1 MMISKKMGL
10 SRLLP
15 MLAIGGMF
23 VFSGCDDSKDLYNP
37 DRIQEEAKEAFPV
50 KNIDPNQTWET
61 SAVCNASVSVK
72 ETAGETYTIKVYTAN
87 PYNTNGDAA
96 LLAKTTVTNGQTVN
110 FKFDIP
116 AALQYVYVMKVNG
129 EGYSSAVP
137 AAVENGTVKVAFGE
151 GSGTTRAAM
160 TRGAITRANVW
171 QPTAP
176 DLNDSA
182 IFPTDAPTGSYD
194 YNNNWQINE
203 GGNYIITETATGI
216 NCQQGANFFV
226 KGNIT
231 LESIYCQGDLNLY
244 ILPGATLTMKDKFDY
259 AGKATLSIGKGAML
273 KCNELN
279 LSGSF
284 GVVYNAGTIEAEDY
298 LDSRNNHTPFYNLG
312 IFKFNNTNLSNI
324 NFYNDGNITANKIDI
339 NNTTNFI
346 NATNGKITLTG
357 RFSCENGSSIAVN
370 EGEIVAASFGVA
382 GSSSFYNYN
391 KVIINGQSDID
402 SNNSTWDNEG
412 YFKTTNIVF
421 KASSPNWINRCQLYV
436 TEKFTYTTNSVAG
449 LIMDAG
455 AYAECGSLYADQAN
469 IKMGNKAF
477 FNVLGEAKFKH
488 NPKGFIATGDEYAL
502 LKMGSAVQEDA
513 KQGFS
518 ITYEGKLYVAC
529 DNHFAQG
536 NDGSAEHP
544 LFDIKKGAQITGADN
559 ADITIQASECNPGYN
574 PTPGGG
580 DDNVQTYAYA
590 FEDMMKDV
598 GDYDFND
605 VVLYVTVPYENGG
618 KKFIDVTLKAA
629 GASKQLAVGFK
640 NNGTPRTIFAS
651 VHESL
656 GVPVGT
662 IVNTGDATGTTK
674 TETIEVGDDF
684 SLTNDGDFYISD
696 GKREIHIPNF
706 TSGFNTGDVPY
717 AIRIASSWKWP
728 KERVLITE
736 AYTGFAT
743 WAQDATSEPNWY
755 NNSEGGKVM
764 D

>member
-96 LLAKTTVTNGQTVN
+96 LLAKTTVENGKTVN

-160 TRGAITRANVW
+160 TRAGGSFFTPEVPGEEYFPK
-171 QPTAP
+171 QAP
-176 DLNDSA
+176 EDCKTETSE
-182 IFPTDAPTGSYD
+182 THKG
-194 YNNNWQINE
+194 
-203 GGNYIITETATGI
+203 GGNFLLKDRTYEYLRIENGGNFYI
-216 NCQQGANFFV
+216 QGQVTLKDWNEPGNIANFY
-226 KGNIT
+226 
-231 LESIYCQGDLNLY
+231 L
-244 ILPGATLTMKDKFDY
+244 LPGATLKLEMKQFNHRFNSI
-259 AGKATLSIGKGAML
+259 LSIGEGAKLVANTLKGE
-273 KCNELN
+273 KGSKYLN
-279 LSGSF
+279 RGAIKADNIE
-284 GVVYNAGTIEAEDY
+284 VTDAYVYNANTLETEDMLLTNDNSKVCNASDAKMKISEELKIQGNGHFINETDGVVIADETI
-298 LDSRNNHTPFYNLG
+298 LDCSYGSWENAGHFTTSEMEISAWNNNVKNSCWLTVKDEFTISDGG
-312 IFKFNNTNLSNI
+312 IFNESYI
-324 NFYNDGNITANKIDI
+324 NCEDLYLN
-339 NNTTNFI
+339 
-346 NATNGKITLTG
+346 NATIHMAEK
-357 RFSCENGSSIAVN
+357 
-370 EGEIVAASFGVA
+370 SF
-382 GSSSFYNYN
+382 F
-391 KVIINGQSDID
+391 
-402 SNNSTWDNEG
+402 E
-412 YFKTTNIVF
+412 
-421 KASSPNWINRCQLYV
+421 V
-436 TEKFTYTTNSVAG
+436 T
-449 LIMDAG
+449 D
-455 AYAECGSLYADQAN
+455 
-469 IKMGNKAF
+469 
-477 FNVLGEAKFKH
+477 EAKFGY
-488 NPKGFIATGDEYAL
+488 NPYPKSGFIAPTTGERAL
-502 LKMGSAVQEDA
+502 LKMEKAIRQKGNNNIAYS
-513 KQGFS
+513 GN
-518 ITYEGKLYVAC
+518 LYIAC
-529 DNHFAQG
+529 
-536 NDGSAEHP
+536 NDH
-544 LFDIKKGAQITGADN
+544 FDIQKDQWNIYYECKNGAQITGADN
-559 ADITIQASECNPGYN
+559 ANITIPSSECNPGYN
-574 PTPGGG
+574 SIPDED
-580 DDNVQTYAYA
+580 DDNDEELQTYTYA

-605 VVLYVTVPYENGG
+605 VVLYVTVPYEKDG

-629 GASKQLAVGFK
+629 GASKQLAVLFNK
-640 NNGTPRTIFAS
+640 QTIFGN
-651 VHESL
+651 VHEAL

-662 IVNTGDATGTTK
+662 IVNTGEATGTTK
-674 TETIEVGDDF
+674 TETIEVGSNF

-706 TSGFNTGDVPY
+706 TNGFNKGDVPY

-764 D
+764 N

>member
-137 AAVENGTVKVAFGE
+137 AAVENGTVKVVFGE

-160 TRGAITRANVW
+160 TRGGGSFFTPEVPGEEYFPK
-171 QPTAP
+171 QAP
-176 DLNDSA
+176 EDCKTETSETHN
-182 IFPTDAPTGSYD
+182 G
-194 YNNNWQINE
+194 
-203 GGNYIITETATGI
+203 GGNFLLKDRTYNYLRIEDGGNFYI
-216 NCQQGANFFV
+216 QGQVTLNGWNEPGKIANFY
-226 KGNIT
+226 
-231 LESIYCQGDLNLY
+231 L
-244 ILPGATLTMKDKFDY
+244 LPGATLKLEMKFNHRSNSI
-259 AGKATLSIGKGAML
+259 LSIGEGAKLVANTLKGE
-273 KCNELN
+273 N
-279 LSGSF
+279 GSKF
-284 GVVYNAGTIEAEDY
+284 FNRGTIKADNIEVTNAYVYNADTLETKNM
-298 LDSRNNHTPFYNLG
+298 LL
-312 IFKFNNTNLSNI
+312 TNDNSKVCNASGAKMKISEKLEI
-324 NFYNDGNITANKIDI
+324 QGNGD
-339 NNTTNFI
+339 FI
-346 NATNGKITLTG
+346 NETDGVVTAGKTILNCSHGSWENAGHFTTSEMKISAWNSNVKNSCWLTVKEDFTVSEG
-357 RFSCENGSSIAVN
+357 GIYNESYIECEKLEMQNSIVHMAPNSIFNVKEEAVFLDN
-370 EGEIVAASFGVA
+370 WE
-382 GSSSFYNYN
+382 
-391 KVIINGQSDID
+391 D
-402 SNNSTWDNEG
+402 NNSQGFIAGGDWALLIMG
-412 YFKTTNIVF
+412 
-421 KASSPNWINRCQLYV
+421 KASSKNDHNWKDIAYV
-436 TEKFTYTTNSVAG
+436 
-449 LIMDAG
+449 
-455 AYAECGSLYADQAN
+455 
-469 IKMGNKAF
+469 
-477 FNVLGEAKFKH
+477 
-488 NPKGFIATGDEYAL
+488 
-502 LKMGSAVQEDA
+502 
-513 KQGFS
+513 
-518 ITYEGKLYVAC
+518 GKLYIAC
-529 DNHFAQG
+529 NNHFSIGDQYNPTYKLEG
-536 NDGSAEHP
+536 
-544 LFDIKKGAQITGADN
+544 GAQFTGANN
-559 ADITIQASECNPGYN
+559 ANISIPSSECNPGYN
-574 PTPGGG
+574 SIPDED
-580 DDNVQTYAYA
+580 DDNDEELQTYTYA

-605 VVLYVTVPYENGG
+605 VVLYVTVPYEKNG
-618 KKFIDVTLKAA
+618 KTVVDVTLKAA

-755 NNSEGGKVM
+755 NNSESGKVM
-764 D
+764 N